1 MVDPH
6 PLTID
11 YGHHPPVRELLD
23 IVLYCLEDL
32 SLGYERWDEP
42 YVRGPGVYFAIVSGH
57 SLRGYADPIGENIWP
72 TDNCWRVRG
81 GITTFYETTREIA
94 RSRDGA
100 VVIGVDGIIQRQ
112 MVRFRDPSSTGMADR
127 AEAPDLKY
135 AEWMG
140 SRHMSALET
149 SARDEVVATVTL
161 SAENGRVT
169 VFRDGTFD
177 ARTRD
182 ELASEW
188 RG

>member
-1 MVDPH
+1 MTDPH
-6 PLTID
+6 PLAID

-23 IVLYCLEDL
+23 VVRYCLEDL
-32 SLGYERWDEP
+32 SLGFDRWDEP
-42 YVRGPGVYFAIVSGH
+42 AAHGPGAYFAVVSGR
-57 SLRGYADPIGENIWP
+57 SLRDYADAMGENVWP
-72 TDNCWRVRG
+72 TEECWRVHG
-81 GITTFYETTREIA
+81 ADPSFYETVRDVS

-100 VVIGVDGIIQRQ
+100 VVVGVDNVIQRQ
-112 MVRFRDPSSTGMADR
+112 MVRFRDPSGADAAGPDERTGV
-127 AEAPDLKY
+127 EY

-161 SAENGRVT
+161 SAEDGRVT